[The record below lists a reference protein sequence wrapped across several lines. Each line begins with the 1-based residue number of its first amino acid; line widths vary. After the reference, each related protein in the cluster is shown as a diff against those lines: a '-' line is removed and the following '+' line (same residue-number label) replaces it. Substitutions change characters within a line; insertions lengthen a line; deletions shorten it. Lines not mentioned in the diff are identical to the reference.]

1 MKVETKYQLGD
12 DVFILFN
19 SKIVKGYIRGITVYA
34 EYNNDV
40 YVETYDVRDKTG
52 AVYSVDV
59 AYVFYDVN
67 SLVETFNL

>member
-12 DVFILFN
+12 DVFILFDN
-19 SKIVKGYIRGITVYA
+19 KIVKGYIRGITVYA
-34 EYNNDV
+34 EYNNNV

-59 AYVFYDVN
+59 AHVFYDVN
-67 SLVETFNL
+67 SLIETFNL

>member
-1 MKVETKYQLGD
+1 MTVNTKYQLGD
-12 DVFILFN
+12 NVFILFDN
-19 SKIVKGYIRGITVYA
+19 KIIKGYIRGITVYA

-59 AYVFYDVN
+59 AHVFYDAD
-67 SLVETFNL
+67 SLVKTFSL